1 MLLQR
6 KIKMSVIK
14 STAIFGSFTMISRVL
29 GFIRD
34 ILMAAVLGA
43 GAITDCFVVAFKLPN
58 FFRRLFAEGAFSA
71 SFVPIFSA
79 TLEKDGKEEAI
90 KFAEEA
96 FACLAITLLFFVAL
110 IELFTPALI
119 FVMANGFT
127 DDEAKFTL
135 AVTLTRYTFPFILFV
150 SLVSLLAGVLNSLGR
165 FAETAAAPI
174 ILNLC
179 LISALLFAAEV
190 LETPA
195 HALAIAVS
203 IAGLIQVIFLLRAC
217 YKAGYRIRIK
227 LPRLTPK
234 VKKLLI
240 VMWPAALGA
249 GVVQLNLLLDMI
261 IASYLPDAS
270 MSYLYYA
277 DRLNQLPIGVIGVAL
292 GTVLLPF
299 LSRSIASGNEE
310 QVVKSQNQAIEM
322 GLFFTIPA
330 AVAFIIVPN
339 DLIQVL
345 FERSSFSA
353 TATTQTS
360 LTLAAYAAGLPAYVL
375 AKVFVPGYFARGDTK
390 TPLKFAIVALFVNV
404 SLNLILMQYFAH
416 VGLAMATA
424 ISAWI
429 NVFML
434 STGLIIRGHYRIE
447 WSLSTRLGK
456 YIFCSLVM
464 GIVVWQVQKYVR
476 PLIDGSAAEQLS
488 GLSILV
494 FSGLGVY
501 LLATFLTK
509 TVKKEELRSLFSKR

>member
-1 MLLQR
+1 
-6 KIKMSVIK
+6 MSVIK
-14 STAIFGSFTMISRVL
+14 SSVVFGIFTMISRVL

-34 ILMAAVLGA
+34 IMMAAVLGA

-110 IELFTPALI
+110 IEIFTPALI
-119 FVMANGFT
+119 YVMANGFVG
-127 DDEAKFTL
+127 DDAKFAL
-135 AVTLTRYTFPFILFV
+135 AVTLTRFTFPFILFV
-150 SLVSLLAGVLNSLGR
+150 SLVSLLAGILNSLGK
-165 FAETAAAPI
+165 FAATAATPI

-179 LISALLFAAEV
+179 LISALLFASDV
-190 LETPA
+190 METPA
-195 HALAIAVS
+195 HTLAIAVS
-203 IAGLIQVIFLLRAC
+203 VAGFIQVIFLFRAC
-217 YKAGYRIRIK
+217 YNAGYRIRVK

-299 LSRSIASGNEE
+299 LSRSIAAGNEE

-330 AVAFIIVPN
+330 AVAFFIVPA

-345 FERSSFSA
+345 FERNNFTPTA
-353 TATTQTS
+353 TAQTS
-360 LTLAAYAAGLPAYVL
+360 LTLAAYSLGLPAYVL

-424 ISAWI
+424 VSAWI
-429 NVFML
+429 NVLML
-434 STGLIIRGHYRIE
+434 STGLILRGHYRIE
-447 WSLSTRLGK
+447 WSLSKRLAK
-456 YIFCSLVM
+456 YVLCSLIM
-464 GIVVWQVQKYVR
+464 GVVVWQVQKYTS
-476 PLIDGSAAEQLS
+476 PMIDGTAAEQIS
-488 GLSILV
+488 GLLILV

-501 LLATFLTK
+501 LLSTFLTK
-509 TVKKEELRSLFSKR
+509 TVKKEELRALFSKR